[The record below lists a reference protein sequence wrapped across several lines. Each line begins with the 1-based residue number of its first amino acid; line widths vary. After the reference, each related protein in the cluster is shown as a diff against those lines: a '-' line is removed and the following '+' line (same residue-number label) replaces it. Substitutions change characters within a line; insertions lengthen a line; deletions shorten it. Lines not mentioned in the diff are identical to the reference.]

1 VNEAGLD
8 DGSFGKVQAG
18 DASTSYKYLSYQ
30 KWIDFLNWIGNH
42 EF

>member
-30 KWIDFLNWIGNH
+30 NGLTSSNWIGNH